1 MINLNN
7 LLHNLKL
14 QLSAQLPEAINTA
27 FEESIYDLKMQRIG
41 ESAHKPGDTLPSF
54 TLPNTK
60 GELINSDQLL
70 LENDK
75 LIIAFFRG
83 GWCPYC
89 NLELKALHDV
99 LPQIKAKRAALVAVS
114 PQMIEKSVSM
124 SADNPFAFDI
134 LWDKD
139 NKYAKELNITFDL
152 QASLLPYYQQ
162 LGIHLE
168 EYNGN
173 EENSLPI
180 PAVFV
185 IDKNKTVTF
194 SFIDADYTERV
205 NIEELL
211 NKL

>member
-14 QLSAQLPEAINTA
+14 QLSAQLPDIINIA
-27 FEESIYDLKMQRIG
+27 FEESIQDLKVQKIG
-41 ESAHKPGDTLPSF
+41 ELAHKSGDTLPSF
-54 TLPNTK
+54 SLPNTK
-60 GELINSDQLL
+60 GELINSDKLL

-89 NLELKALHDV
+89 NLELKAFQDV
-99 LPQIKAKRAALVAVS
+99 LSQITTKKATLVAIS
-114 PQMIEKSVSM
+114 PQLIEKSVSM
-124 SADNPFAFDI
+124 STDSPFGFDI
-134 LWDKD
+134 LYDKD
-139 NKYAKELNITFDL
+139 NTYAKELNIAFDL

-185 IDKNKTVTF
+185 IDKNKIVTF
-194 SFIDADYTERV
+194 TFIDADYTERV

-211 NKL
+211 NSL

>member
-14 QLSAQLPEAINTA
+14 QLSAQLPDIINIA
-27 FEESIYDLKMQRIG
+27 FEESIQDLKVQKIG
-41 ESAHKPGDTLPSF
+41 ESAHKSGDTLPSF
-54 TLPNTK
+54 SLPNTK
-60 GELINSDQLL
+60 GELINSDKLL

-83 GWCPYC
+83 IWCPYC
-89 NLELKALHDV
+89 NLELKAFQDV
-99 LPQIKAKRAALVAVS
+99 RSQITTKKAALVAVS
-114 PQMIEKSVSM
+114 PQLIEKSVSM
-124 SADNPFAFDI
+124 STDSPFGFDI
-134 LWDKD
+134 LYDKD
-139 NKYAKELNITFDL
+139 NTYAKELNIAFDL

-185 IDKNKTVTF
+185 IDKNKIVTF
-194 SFIDADYTERV
+194 TFIDADYTERV

-211 NKL
+211 NSL

>member
-14 QLSAQLPEAINTA
+14 QLSAQLPDIINIA
-27 FEESIYDLKMQRIG
+27 FEESIQDLKVQKKG
-41 ESAHKPGDTLPSF
+41 ESAHKRGDTLPSF
-54 TLPNTK
+54 SLPNTK
-60 GELINSDQLL
+60 GELINSDKLL

-89 NLELKALHDV
+89 NLELKAFQDV
-99 LPQIKAKRAALVAVS
+99 LSQITIKKTALVAIS
-114 PQMIEKSVSM
+114 PQLIEKSVSM
-124 SADNPFAFDI
+124 STDSPFGFDI
-134 LWDKD
+134 LYDKD
-139 NKYAKELNITFDL
+139 NTYAKELNIAFDL

-185 IDKNKTVTF
+185 IDKNKTITF
-194 SFIDADYTERV
+194 TFIDVDYTERV

-211 NKL
+211 NNL

>member
-14 QLSAQLPEAINTA
+14 QLSAQLPDIINIA
-27 FEESIYDLKMQRIG
+27 FEESIQDLKVQKIG
-41 ESAHKPGDTLPSF
+41 ESAHKSGDTLPSF
-54 TLPNTK
+54 SLPNTK
-60 GELINSDQLL
+60 GELINSDKLL

-89 NLELKALHDV
+89 NLELKAFQDV
-99 LPQIKAKRAALVAVS
+99 LSQITIKKTALVAIS
-114 PQMIEKSVSM
+114 PQLIEKSVSM
-124 SADNPFAFDI
+124 STDSPFGFDI
-134 LWDKD
+134 LYDKD
-139 NKYAKELNITFDL
+139 NTYAKELNIAFDL

-185 IDKNKTVTF
+185 IDKNKTITF
-194 SFIDADYTERV
+194 TFIDVDYTERV

-211 NKL
+211 NNL

>member
-14 QLSAQLPEAINTA
+14 QLSAQLPDTINIA
-27 FEESIYDLKMQRIG
+27 FEESIQDLKVQKIG
-41 ESAHKPGDTLPSF
+41 ESAHKSGDTLPSLS
-54 TLPNTK
+54 LPNTK
-60 GELINSDQLL
+60 GELINSDKLL

-89 NLELKALHDV
+89 NLELKAFQDV
-99 LPQIKAKRAALVAVS
+99 LSQITTKKAALVAIS
-114 PQMIEKSVSM
+114 PQLIEKSVSM
-124 SADNPFAFDI
+124 STDSPFGFDI
-134 LWDKD
+134 LYDKD
-139 NKYAKELNITFDL
+139 NTYAKELNIAFDL
-152 QASLLPYYQQ
+152 QTSLLPYYQQ

-185 IDKNKTVTF
+185 IDKNKIVTF
-194 SFIDADYTERV
+194 TFIDADYTERV

-211 NKL
+211 NNL

>member
-14 QLSAQLPEAINTA
+14 QLSAQLPDIINIA
-27 FEESIYDLKMQRIG
+27 FEESIQDLKVQKIG
-41 ESAHKPGDTLPSF
+41 ESAHKRGDTLPSF
-54 TLPNTK
+54 SLPNTK
-60 GELINSDQLL
+60 GELINSDKLL

-89 NLELKALHDV
+89 NLELKAFQDV
-99 LPQIKAKRAALVAVS
+99 LSQITIKKTALVAIS
-114 PQMIEKSVSM
+114 PQLIEKSVSM
-124 SADNPFAFDI
+124 STDSPFGFDI
-134 LWDKD
+134 LYDKD
-139 NKYAKELNITFDL
+139 NTYAKELNIAFDL

-185 IDKNKTVTF
+185 IDKNKTITF
-194 SFIDADYTERV
+194 TFIDVDYTERV

-211 NKL
+211 NNL

>member
-14 QLSAQLPEAINTA
+14 QLSAQLPDIINIA
-27 FEESIYDLKMQRIG
+27 FEESIQDLKVQKIG
-41 ESAHKPGDTLPSF
+41 ESAHKSGDTLPSF
-54 TLPNTK
+54 SLPNTK
-60 GELINSDQLL
+60 GELINSDKLL

-89 NLELKALHDV
+89 NLELKAFQDV
-99 LPQIKAKRAALVAVS
+99 LSQITTKKTALVAIS
-114 PQMIEKSVSM
+114 PQLIEKSVSM
-124 SADNPFAFDI
+124 STDSPFGFDI
-134 LWDKD
+134 LYDKD
-139 NKYAKELNITFDL
+139 NTYAKELNIAFDL

-194 SFIDADYTERV
+194 TFIDADYTERV

-211 NKL
+211 NSL